1 MDIKKKQPQS
11 LEISTYVPDQ
21 DYERVQK
28 LKQKINAA
36 MRNQRR
42 VERSGLFLPV
52 NAKTKKFIK
61 FKDLE
66 RLIIDAKKANKKL
79 HRHTMIIE
87 GLKTGIIKVV
97 LKKRVELEK
106 DSLPDYLSTEI
117 FIKSFQDI
125 ENIKLI
131 NNETD

>member
-1 MDIKKKQPQS
+1 MDTKKDKS

-28 LKQKINAA
+28 LKQKMNTA

-52 NAKTKKFIK
+52 NAKMKKFIK

-66 RLIIDAKKANKKL
+66 RRIIDAKKANKKL

-97 LKKRVELEK
+97 LRKRVELEK

-131 NNETD
+131 NNEQE

>member
-1 MDIKKKQPQS
+1 MKTEDKS

-28 LKQKINAA
+28 LKQKMNTA

-42 VERSGLFLPV
+42 VERSGLFLHV
-52 NAKTKKFIK
+52 NAKTEKFIK

-79 HRHTMIIE
+79 YRHTMIIE
-87 GLKTGIIKVV
+87 GLKTGIIKVI
-97 LKKRVELEK
+97 LKKKVELEK
-106 DSLPDYLSTEI
+106 DSLPDYLLIEI

-131 NNETD
+131 NND